1 MRFVLIDINLQSTF
15 NNQRIGII
23 GAGYLEVKVGCP
35 NKPVFYFGGLI
46 MKKLAIILLAV
57 LMISMLGQDLYAQGE
72 AAVPF
77 LLIAPG
83 ARNGGLGEA
92 GVALVND
99 ATAIYW
105 NPAGLAFQ
113 YEDPAVDCPRQ
124 LTLMHSRWLPQFN
137 FSDLFYDYAAG
148 RYYIDGLGM
157 FGASITFLNLGKN
170 VWTDETGNELGTFDS
185 FEYAISL
192 AYATKLKEN
201 LGIGVN
207 AKIIQSNLSDVSVGS
222 EDRDGRATSF
232 AVDVGVRWV
241 PAYSIFDNRL
251 SLGASISNF
260 GPKVTYID
268 RKQADP
274 LPTNLR
280 LGLAYTAFDDGFNKV
295 LVVYDT
301 NRLLVYR
308 YADGTS
314 DGVFKAA
321 FYSVWVKGDLSE
333 RLRRFT
339 HSIGVEY
346 TYGSLIALRV
356 GYFYEDPSFGDRK
369 FVTFGGG
376 IGFNLFNID
385 FSYISASKDH
395 PLAETMRFSLGIKF

>member
-1 MRFVLIDINLQSTF
+1 MR
-15 NNQRIGII
+15 
-23 GAGYLEVKVGCP
+23 
-35 NKPVFYFGGLI
+35 
-46 MKKLAIILLAV
+46 KLAITLLAV
-57 LMISMLGQDLYAQGE
+57 LMVALVGKDLYAQGE

-99 ATAIYW
+99 ATAIFW

-113 YEDPAVDCPRQ
+113 YQDPKVDKPRQ

-137 FSDLFYDYAAG
+137 FSDLFYDFGAG
-148 RYYIDGLGM
+148 RFYIDGIGM
-157 FGASITFLNLGKN
+157 FGASITYLNLGKN
-170 VWTDETGNELGTFDS
+170 VWTDETGAELGTFDS
-185 FEYAISL
+185 FEYAISI

-207 AKIIQSNLSDVSVGS
+207 AKIIQSNLSNVSVGS
-222 EDRDGRATSF
+222 EDREGRATTF
-232 AVDVGVRWV
+232 AVDVGVLWH
-241 PAYSIFDNRL
+241 PGYEIFQDRL
-251 SLGASISNF
+251 SLGANVSNF

-268 RKQADP
+268 KKQADP

-280 LGLAYTAFDDGFNKV
+280 MGVAYTAYDDGFNRL
-295 LVVYDT
+295 LVVYDL

-308 YADGTS
+308 YKNGTS

-321 FYSVWVKGDLSE
+321 FYSVWVKGTLSE

-339 HSIGVEY
+339 HSVGLEY
-346 TYGSLIALRV
+346 SYGSLISLRV
-356 GYFYEDPSFGDRK
+356 GYFYEDPSFGARK
-369 FVTFGGG
+369 FLTFGGG
-376 IGFNLFNID
+376 IGFNIFNID

>member
-1 MRFVLIDINLQSTF
+1 MK
-15 NNQRIGII
+15 RI
-23 GAGYLEVKVGCP
+23 AL
-35 NKPVFYFGGLI
+35 L
-46 MKKLAIILLAV
+46 LLAL
-57 LMISMLGQDLYAQGE
+57 LMVGTMSPNLYAQGE

-99 ATAIYW
+99 ATAIFW

-113 YEDPAVDCPRQ
+113 YEDPAVDRPRQ
-124 LTLMHSRWLPQFN
+124 LALMHSRWLPQFN
-137 FSDLFYDYAAG
+137 FNDLFYDFGAA
-148 RYYIDGLGM
+148 RYYVEGIGM
-157 FGASITFLNLGKN
+157 LGASITYLNLGEN
-170 VWTDETGNELGTFDS
+170 VWTDETGAELGTFDS

-192 AYATKLKEN
+192 AYATKLKPN

-207 AKIIQSNLSDVSVGS
+207 AKIIQSNLSNVSVGS

-232 AVDVGVRWV
+232 AVDVGVLWT
-241 PAYSIFDNRL
+241 PAYDFLQNRL
-251 SLGASISNF
+251 NLGASISNF

-280 LGLAYTAFDDGFNKV
+280 MGLAYTAYDDGFNKL

-314 DGVFKAA
+314 DDVFKAA
-321 FYSVWVKGDLSE
+321 FYSVWVKGSLSE

-339 HSIGVEY
+339 HSIGLEY
-346 TYGSLIALRV
+346 SYGSLIALRV
-356 GYFYEDPSFGDRK
+356 GYFYEDPDFGDRK

>member
-1 MRFVLIDINLQSTF
+1 
-15 NNQRIGII
+15 
-23 GAGYLEVKVGCP
+23 
-35 NKPVFYFGGLI
+35 
-46 MKKLAIILLAV
+46 MKKFVV
-57 LMISMLGQDLYAQGE
+57 LVFAAMMVSFLGQNLYAQGE

-83 ARNGGLGEA
+83 ARNGGLGES

-113 YEDPAVDCPRQ
+113 YEDPAVDKKYQ
-124 LTLMHSRWLPQFN
+124 VSLMHSRWLPQFN
-137 FSDLFYDYAAG
+137 FSDLFYDYAAT
-148 RYYIDGLGM
+148 RFYIKDIGM

-170 VWTDETGNELGTFDS
+170 VWTDENGNQLGTFDS

-201 LGIGVN
+201 LGLGVN
-207 AKIIQSNLSDVSVGS
+207 AKIIQSNLSNVTVGS
-222 EDRDGRATSF
+222 ENRDGRATSF
-232 AVDVGVRWV
+232 AVDVGVLWT
-241 PAYSIFDNRL
+241 PDYPIFDHRL
-251 SLGASISNF
+251 NLGANLSNF

-280 LGLAYTAFDDGFNKV
+280 LGLAYKAYDDGFNKV
-295 LVVYDT
+295 TLVYDA

-308 YADGTS
+308 HKDGTS

-321 FYSVWVKGDLSE
+321 FYDVWVKGNLSD

-339 HSIGVEY
+339 HSFGVEY
-346 TYGSLIALRV
+346 MYGSLIALRA
-356 GYFYEDPSFGDRK
+356 GYFYEDPKFGARK
-369 FVTFGGG
+369 FMTFGGG
-376 IGFNLFNID
+376 IGFNIFNID
-385 FSYISASKDH
+385 FSYISAAKDH
-395 PLAETMRFSLGIKF
+395 PLSETMRFSLGIKF